1 MTNKKKISVFNYTS
15 NCIICGKEFQGTS
28 DHKNRKS
35 QTCTEDACVSKLR
48 SVRQLERRPQDEES
62 KRKRII
68 ERLNKKI
75 VRQDSGC
82 AFWTGCLNAC
92 GYGTVGVDGKTKLVH
107 RVIYE
112 LYFGPIPEGMVIAHK
127 CDQPA
132 CCEITH
138 LFLTDVAGNV
148 YDMIK
153 KGRCK
158 RTEEWNRNN
167 GLARKGMQTR
177 LGAILSDETKKKL
190 SKSITEWN
198 KNRRNVK
205 KNCKFC
211 GIEFIGLP
219 NQLHCSRSCKE
230 KLANKNKREREIKI
244 IKPTRICKFCGK
256 EFHGPI
262 IQTCCSKLC
271 KAMQR
276 KKDNN
281 SFGSIINCK
290 FCGKEFVGRL
300 GQLHCSKLCGS
311 SWAYKNRK
319 ERDLAKPIPLKIC
332 KLCGK
337 EFIGLARQTY
347 CSKSCINKK
356 GDKKRKHTCIRVN
369 CIVCGKEFDTVQTRH
384 LNRKNRTTCSK
395 ECRGALM
402 SKVRSSRHKQL
413 LQN

>member
-1 MTNKKKISVFNYTS
+1 MNTKKKRSIFHYTS

-198 KNRRNVK
+198 NNRRNVK

-211 GIEFIGLP
+211 GVEFIGLP
-219 NQLHCSRSCKE
+219 NQLHCGRSCKE
-230 KLANKNKREREIKI
+230 KLANKNKRERELKI

-256 EFHGPI
+256 EWIEH
-262 IQTCCSKLC
+262 
-271 KAMQR
+271 
-276 KKDNN
+276 
-281 SFGSIINCK
+281 
-290 FCGKEFVGRL
+290 
-300 GQLHCSKLCGS
+300 
-311 SWAYKNRK
+311 
-319 ERDLAKPIPLKIC
+319 
-332 KLCGK
+332 
-337 EFIGLARQTY
+337 
-347 CSKSCINKK
+347 
-356 GDKKRKHTCIRVN
+356 
-369 CIVCGKEFDTVQTRH
+369 TRH
-384 LNRKNRTTCSK
+384 CFPADTAAGIFHLQHCITSRNKRSVGILPIFIVFFCKINFTCVNGYYSRFCFHCITGIDDEVHNYLLNLTDIAINTWGWSSK
-395 ECRGALM
+395 FIM
-402 SKVRSSRHKQL
+402 QFSSLRY
-413 LQN
+413 